1 MCKFNIE
8 DPTLKTYE
16 NLILKIY
23 RSLGVPEAEWQVGCT
38 TDVTPR
44 FLLVANVFPIK
55 FLK

>member
-1 MCKFNIE
+1 MCKSNTE
-8 DPTLKTYE
+8 DLILKTYA